1 MFDARAY
8 RQRPTSKSYYK
19 GQPNKYM
26 TTKQKDTQENNKTR
40 NKKKNK
46 VQAVLVRYCQSER
59 LKELVEMRG
68 LIMSLGTL
76 FQMDTTE
83 CLKEDL

>member
-1 MFDARAY
+1 M
-8 RQRPTSKSYYK
+8 
-19 GQPNKYM
+19 
-26 TTKQKDTQENNKTR
+26 
-40 NKKKNK
+40 KKKNK